1 MVNRI
6 LWLLNSLGA
15 VEAARMVLGAAS
27 RVAIVLD
34 ELSEQVYVHKGHDMK
49 LPLSFRAT
57 FRMKEFYDYKTEMY
71 HGAFLW
77 GASAQEAPT
86 KDIQHDYRRDAPG
99 TDAKCSLRHHAW

>member
-34 ELSEQVYVHKGHDMK
+34 ELSEQVPFVAVSVVARPV
-49 LPLSFRAT
+49 L
-57 FRMKEFYDYKTEMY
+57 
-71 HGAFLW
+71 
-77 GASAQEAPT
+77 
-86 KDIQHDYRRDAPG
+86 
-99 TDAKCSLRHHAW
+99 